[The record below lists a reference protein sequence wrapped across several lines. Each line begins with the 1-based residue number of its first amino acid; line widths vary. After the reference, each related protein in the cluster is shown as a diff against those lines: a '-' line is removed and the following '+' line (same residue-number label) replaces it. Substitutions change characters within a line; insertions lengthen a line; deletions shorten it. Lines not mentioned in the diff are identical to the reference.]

1 MKKKQVLPVVL
12 AAALMPAL
20 LAGCGDGG
28 SDNAANTNSNANGG
42 SNAGTNAQPAND
54 GGDQTDANKPSE
66 PITLT
71 FFDKN
76 TGAAFDNPVAQEIMK
91 RTGVK
96 VEIQQ
101 PTGNPS
107 EKLNLMLAS
116 NDLPD
121 IILMDRGGDIVNK
134 YIAAGAIIPLNDLID
149 KYGPDVQSQYG
160 DILSKTRFK
169 DGKNYYLS
177 NWYGMDNDPVFGVQ
191 MRKDMLKE
199 LAPDKAEG
207 GQPFT
212 TDEFEQLL
220 KDFKAKYPTIDGKPS
235 IPLTLNAENMGAVL
249 GTFKGMWGMK
259 PYYEDGD
266 SLKFDVKDPKY
277 REMILYMNKLYRE
290 GLIEQD
296 WAVNKSQTWE
306 QKISNGIVFSTVS
319 AYWDLGNANGALK
332 KDGGADKQLFAY
344 KVVAPGTDPSQT
356 TFGPRSPLGW
366 DAIAITKKNKHPEET
381 MKFINYLASEE
392 GQYLL
397 MWGVEGQTWDLKD
410 GKHTPKPDVL
420 QALKDDWAG
429 ETKKTGIRTWTW
441 FIKNGLG
448 SDGTP
453 YDVSR
458 LNRGEIE
465 QMASKNLLD
474 SVYDTSPYDNLNPEG
489 GTPVS
494 LSYQKVQDIM
504 KQSLTK
510 IIISKSEQEANAG
523 FDAMLAEMKAAG
535 DESVEKAITDNYK
548 TRMELWK

>member
-1 MKKKQVLPVVL
+1 MKKKQVLPFVL

-20 LAGCGDGG
+20 LAGCGSNGDG
-28 SDNAANTNSNANGG
+28 NANTNEGANAG
-42 SNAGTNAQPAND
+42 SNAGTNAAADNANA
-54 GGDQTDANKPSE
+54 ANADKPSD

-134 YIAAGAIIPLNDLID
+134 YIAAGAIIPLNDLLD
-149 KYGPDVQSQYG
+149 KFGPDVKSQYG
-160 DILSKTRFK
+160 DILQKTRFK

-191 MRKDMLKE
+191 MRKDLLKE

-220 KDFKAKYPTIDGKPS
+220 KDFKAKYPSIDGKPS

-277 REMILYMNKLYRE
+277 RDMILYMNKLYRE

-332 KDGGADKQLFAY
+332 KDGGLDKQLFAY

-366 DAIAITKKNKHPEET
+366 DAIAITKANKHPEET

-397 MWGVEGQTWDLKD
+397 MWGVEGQTWDTKD
-410 GKHTPKPDVL
+410 GKHTPKPEVL
-420 QALKDDWAG
+420 KALKDDWAG

-448 SDGTP
+448 SDGSP
-453 YDVSR
+453 YDISR

-465 QMASKNLLD
+465 QMATKNLLD

-494 LSYQKVQDIM
+494 LSFQKVQDIM

-510 IIISKSEQEANAG
+510 IIISKSEQDASAG

-548 TRMELWK
+548 ARMELWK